1 MGAMNPEISAFGLF
15 LPSLLVWAP
24 IAYALTI
31 VLRAT
36 LRALGLYRH
45 LWHRALFNVAA
56 FVCFLGAIVLII
68 SRVPV

>member
-1 MGAMNPEISAFGLF
+1 MNPEISVFGLF
-15 LPSLLVWAP
+15 LPSLLLCAP

-36 LRALGLYRH
+36 LRALGLYQY

-56 FVCFLGAIVLII
+56 FLCFLGAVVLII
-68 SRVPV
+68 SRVSV